1 MLDRRREESVTLEM
15 RTTPSPNTSALDAF
29 IARKAELDAGLCR
42 LQRLSDD
49 FFGLSPDDIN
59 WGHVTELADYCR
71 ALKQVSDQAL
81 REGEY
86 AT

>member
-1 MLDRRREESVTLEM
+1 MLDWRREESVTLDM
-15 RTTPSPNTSALDAF
+15 QNASSTDASALDAF
-29 IARKAELDAGLCR
+29 IARKAELDAALCR

-49 FFGLSPDDIN
+49 FFCLSPDDVN

-71 ALKQVSDQAL
+71 ALKRITDQAL
-81 REGEY
+81 REGEC